1 MNIYFDAN
9 FPPSIALALD
19 KLEDF
24 DRENKI
30 ISCSKEFGQD
40 VKDPQLIKAIA
51 KKNGIW
57 ITFDR
62 KALKAHI
69 KVLKRYKVPIFA
81 FEYGSHRY
89 WEKTYLTLKHWEKIK
104 NLIVEN
110 KDSDFYVFRVMKST
124 VKLREY

>member
-9 FPPSIALALD
+9 FPPSISEALD
-19 KLEDF
+19 KLEAF
-24 DRENKI
+24 DRENNI
-30 ISCSKEFGQD
+30 LSTSKEFGQD
-40 VKDPQLIKAIA
+40 IKDPQLIKAIA
-51 KKNGIW
+51 KNNGVW

-62 KALKAHI
+62 SALKAHI

-89 WEKTYLTLKHWEKIK
+89 WDKTYLTLKHWEKIK
-104 NLIVEN
+104 RLIFEN
-110 KDSDFYVFRVMKST
+110 KHSDFYVFRVMKSA

>member
-9 FPPSIALALD
+9 FPPSIASALD
-19 KLEDF
+19 QLEKF
-24 DRENKI
+24 DRENNI
-30 ISCSKEFGQD
+30 LSTSIEFGQD
-40 VKDPQLIKAIA
+40 IKDPQLIKAIA

-62 KALKAHI
+62 NALKAHI

-104 NLIVEN
+104 SLIIEN
-110 KDSDFYVFRVMKST
+110 KEKDFYVFRVMKTT
-124 VKLREY
+124 VKSREY